1 MATEMEETQA
11 GTRSIGEKLKRC
23 KEKSRGGCG
32 DRWGSNGQES
42 LGVGAEGGSPF
53 FSRCPPQTL
62 SLSLRKMDPPPSL
75 MTMLSA
81 QTLINTLS

>member
-1 MATEMEETQA
+1 MQREAREVA
-11 GTRSIGEKLKRC
+11 GRRPSGGQGSAGGGGGEP
-23 KEKSRGGCG
+23 
-32 DRWGSNGQES
+32 S
-42 LGVGAEGGSPF
+42 LLQF
-53 FSRCPPQTL
+53 RPPPTL